1 MYVQRNTDGAIVGA
15 YANEQDYAI
24 EWLDDDSDELT
35 AFLAATSPSVSAD
48 PVTKLKD
55 FLAANPDVAALLGA

>member
-15 YANEQDYAI
+15 YANEQDYAT
-24 EWLDDDSDELT
+24 EWLDDNSDELV
-35 AFLAATSPSVSAD
+35 AFLTPTQTTPAD